1 MTELDTDRQELIAL
15 IHRNRIAIWTQD
27 FATYQTCFVHADY
40 TTRWNASRFHGISIR
55 QDWNDIAARVQQ
67 MFVEHPDWYSETNAH
82 ETTVENLRLQIRGD
96 MAWATFDQHYPS
108 LGPAHDFNLFGKTH
122 EVRIFERHDGAWRI
136 AFWGVMDKSIGG
148 RESAILHLAPDGS
161 VIWTSP
167 LATVALKEDDDL
179 VIRNGR
185 LRVRDSRTD
194 QKLQAALRWAGS
206 KDTSLFPE
214 HAAVPIVLEAGEGVA
229 TKVWW
234 VIAESGV
241 IVFSMGE
248 RGLNERRLDT
258 AAAVF
263 GLSPA
268 QKQLAALVA
277 DGQSLAEIAAVMK
290 ITPAT
295 ARTHLNRV
303 YEKVGVRT
311 QPALVRVLLSAVSP
325 L

>member
-1 MTELDTDRQELIAL
+1 VTDQNADREELIAL

-27 FATYQTCFVHADY
+27 FATYETCFVHADY

-55 QDWNDIAARVQQ
+55 QDWEDIAARVRQ
-67 MFVEHPDWYSETNAH
+67 MFAEHPDWYSASNAH
-82 ETTVENLRLQIRGD
+82 DTTVENLRLQIRGD
-96 MAWATFDQHYPS
+96 MAWATFDQRYPS
-108 LGPAHDFNLFGKTH
+108 LGPAHDFNLFGLTH
-122 EVRIFERHDGAWRI
+122 EVRIFERHDGKWLI

-148 RESAILHLAPDGS
+148 RESAIFYLAPDGT
-161 VIWTSP
+161 VLWTSP
-167 LATVALKEDDDL
+167 HAAAALVEEDDL
-179 VIRNGR
+179 VIRNER

-194 QKLQAALRWAGS
+194 QKLQAALRWAGG
-206 KDTSLFPE
+206 KDSSLFPE
-214 HAAVPIVLEAGEGVA
+214 HAALPIVLEAGEGIA

-234 VIAESGV
+234 VVAESGT
-241 IVFSMGE
+241 IVFSLGE

-268 QKQLAALVA
+268 QKQLATLVA
-277 DGQSLAEIAAVMK
+277 DGQSLAEIAEAMK

-311 QPALVRVLLSAVSP
+311 QPALVRVLLSAISP